1 MRQQSLNY
9 FKNYHRARLEELKIF
24 LETEAWEVCPVRS
37 TFSVHQLREFRF
49 INSAMSAKTISQ
61 EGNRSCFTQFSVDG
75 NPFTPSDEIE
85 EEVEEIIDHGG
96 IEDTVSDDEHEE
108 DNVKDDLKHAFV
120 DEDEGKRPPLMQARV
135 FRQRMRSSSSTRGPL
150 LANTTLTVLRFFGH
164 YMRMMNVL
172 KPIAF
177 DVLECLS
184 QLFDYYLFG
193 VYDFFVKDLEY
204 LPDNTQLSSKLLTS
218 LKRIS
223 ESFIIASEEMTP
235 MASHS
240 TTDDQFKV
248 TKPWVNSAVSLTDG
262 NTLFG
267 LSCRMVAVE
276 SLVHLAQQ
284 FENLLPYME
293 CMIPES
299 KMSFLRQ
306 FVSQTVQTAPELRKP
321 AYHGIAIKALPCD
334 QILQR
339 MVTVKWD
346 IRDIKSQHSSYVDSL
361 VQEFVRYQGR
371 LVAVEKSIKAPAE
384 VPHMLW
390 EGAVIAANRVFVEG
404 FSLAKKCTNEGRALM
419 QLDFQQYRTKVEKIS
434 GIRPLP
440 YHQYVEDYIKAYYL
454 SETDTEE
461 WIRKHTEYSSK
472 QLQSLVV
479 TGVGSRITKR
489 SRQRLL
495 TVIEE
500 LEKRK

>member
-1 MRQQSLNY
+1 MATYEQELEKALSKVALKFNAHHYGQVQQAYCILGKTQTAVDTLMMRFTTTIHDQAYAVVADYVKKSGEDTTDDHNLKAPYASLCKLVMAEYFIPCLMEVCQVFWRIMFCYKEVKEWHNQGGLETQSESVDWTFDRSYVRTKLENGLLRVWRDVQQKVRPYILALDMSHFKYDDFIRVLDIVNRLISIGMEFCGEGSNSLQDSMRQQSLNY

-61 EGNRSCFTQFSVDG
+61 EGNGSCFTQFSVDG

-120 DEDEGKRPPLMQARV
+120 DEDEGKRPPLMQAGV

-235 MASHS
+235 IASHS

-276 SLVHLAQQ
+276 SL
-284 FENLLPYME
+284 
-293 CMIPES
+293 
-299 KMSFLRQ
+299 
-306 FVSQTVQTAPELRKP
+306 
-321 AYHGIAIKALPCD
+321 
-334 QILQR
+334 
-339 MVTVKWD
+339 
-346 IRDIKSQHSSYVDSL
+346 
-361 VQEFVRYQGR
+361 
-371 LVAVEKSIKAPAE
+371 
-384 VPHMLW
+384 
-390 EGAVIAANRVFVEG
+390 
-404 FSLAKKCTNEGRALM
+404 
-419 QLDFQQYRTKVEKIS
+419 
-434 GIRPLP
+434 
-440 YHQYVEDYIKAYYL
+440 
-454 SETDTEE
+454 
-461 WIRKHTEYSSK
+461 
-472 QLQSLVV
+472 
-479 TGVGSRITKR
+479 
-489 SRQRLL
+489 
-495 TVIEE
+495 
-500 LEKRK
+500 

>member
-1 MRQQSLNY
+1 
-9 FKNYHRARLEELKIF
+9 
-24 LETEAWEVCPVRS
+24 
-37 TFSVHQLREFRF
+37 
-49 INSAMSAKTISQ
+49 
-61 EGNRSCFTQFSVDG
+61 
-75 NPFTPSDEIE
+75 
-85 EEVEEIIDHGG
+85 
-96 IEDTVSDDEHEE
+96 
-108 DNVKDDLKHAFV
+108 
-120 DEDEGKRPPLMQARV
+120 
-135 FRQRMRSSSSTRGPL
+135 MRSSSSTRGPL

-361 VQEFVRYQGR
+361 VQILTCQ
-371 LVAVEKSIKAPAE
+371 E
-384 VPHMLW
+384 V
-390 EGAVIAANRVFVEG
+390 
-404 FSLAKKCTNEGRALM
+404 
-419 QLDFQQYRTKVEKIS
+419 
-434 GIRPLP
+434 
-440 YHQYVEDYIKAYYL
+440 HQ
-454 SETDTEE
+454 
-461 WIRKHTEYSSK
+461 
-472 QLQSLVV
+472 
-479 TGVGSRITKR
+479 
-489 SRQRLL
+489 
-495 TVIEE
+495 
-500 LEKRK
+500 